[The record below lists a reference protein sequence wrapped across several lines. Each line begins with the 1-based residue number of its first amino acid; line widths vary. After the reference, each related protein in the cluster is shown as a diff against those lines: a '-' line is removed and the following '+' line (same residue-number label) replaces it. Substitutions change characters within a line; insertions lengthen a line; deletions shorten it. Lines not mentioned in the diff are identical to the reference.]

1 MTKNRFQVC
10 INGQF
15 QRSKRL
21 DADTF
26 DAGYVLLGTA
36 RQALEIMSRNIETGS
51 QRAFT
56 WTGSYG
62 CGKSSLALFLSS
74 VVASP
79 QERARAREMVGDDAQ
94 ILSGFTAKD
103 GWKVLRLVG
112 RQGDLLED
120 VGSLLK
126 CRRTEKAV
134 CSALQREAE
143 TLSIE
148 DGVLLI
154 IDELG
159 KYLEADCASAN
170 TYLLQELAE
179 FVCRSD
185 RKIVIIGI
193 LHQAMD
199 AYAAKLPFSVRD
211 EWAKV
216 QGRFVDIPLTATTDE
231 TLELLSR
238 AILHPDQYKVSDS
251 FAREVEVAATWMRQY
266 AGFDMQRMQTLL
278 TRCAPLNPVVALM
291 LGPVS
296 RRKFSQ
302 NERSIYSFLSA
313 MEPSGFADFLGDD
326 TAGDEYRLSNFFD
339 YLQSNFESSILSTND
354 AHRWMIA
361 VDAINRAELKGSRD
375 LLNLAKAVAV
385 IDLFR
390 TGTKIQASVELLSAA
405 VGAPISTVKKQ
416 LAELVSARV
425 LIERKHAN
433 SWAVF
438 AGSDFDLEA
447 AMKEAAAQVTDLDIS
462 SVEHLVKLDPVVARS
477 HYFKKGT
484 MRWFNRRVVSE
495 VELSRI
501 KNEKFADEGSSGE
514 MVLVIPSEKSYTSTE
529 GISQRL
535 ERLYAKECIEE
546 VAKKKS
552 TTFILGIP
560 LNAQKIRNLS
570 LELQAINIVA
580 KDPVLE
586 GDETGRN
593 EVNLRR
599 SFIRQELSDELGE
612 AFATACWL
620 TPYGIKQA
628 KTQIDLVE
636 LVSSVC
642 DKLFCESPKINNEL
656 INRDHLSGNI
666 TSARKELM
674 RAMVIGEEYSR
685 LGFEKFPPAYA
696 LYATILS
703 TLHVKSQDN
712 KWRFLATPEQN
723 GDVNN
728 FSPLWK
734 ATTEFIKKREIVSLQ
749 DIYNQWRRVP
759 YGIKFGPMPILL
771 IAYLLGN
778 LDHIAIYSSGS
789 LVSKIEDYLVD
800 EILVSPKEIKV
811 RYVDE
816 AAYSADILNSL
827 AKALSKFGGNVSPTP
842 LGVGK
847 AIVEIIFTA
856 PVWAQKTQNMSQE
869 TLELRRVTMK
879 ASDPIDFV
887 LHKIPEV
894 FGSNDPVILSQKL
907 ITTIN
912 EYLEVTP
919 RLYESIKQ
927 HLFEALQVA
936 GANLE
941 DLHKRA
947 KAIKGLSGNM
957 TQEAFVTRMEL
968 FKGTDADMQGLWS
981 LTTGKPMNLCSDL
994 SLQVC
999 FSKIDEF
1006 AFAFRQQEAF
1016 AALRGRQTRRTVLGI
1031 TVASGDNDIVRSV
1044 ELTDDVRDEARNI
1057 AEKMLTGF
1065 KKLDK
1070 NLAYAVL
1077 AELGILINK
1086 AR

>member
-1 MTKNRFQVC
+1 
-10 INGQF
+10 
-15 QRSKRL
+15 
-21 DADTF
+21 
-26 DAGYVLLGTA
+26 
-36 RQALEIMSRNIETGS
+36 
-51 QRAFT
+51 
-56 WTGSYG
+56 
-62 CGKSSLALFLSS
+62 
-74 VVASP
+74 
-79 QERARAREMVGDDAQ
+79 
-94 ILSGFTAKD
+94 
-103 GWKVLRLVG
+103 
-112 RQGDLLED
+112 
-120 VGSLLK
+120 
-126 CRRTEKAV
+126 
-134 CSALQREAE
+134 
-143 TLSIE
+143 
-148 DGVLLI
+148 
-154 IDELG
+154 
-159 KYLEADCASAN
+159 
-170 TYLLQELAE
+170 
-179 FVCRSD
+179 
-185 RKIVIIGI
+185 
-193 LHQAMD
+193 
-199 AYAAKLPFSVRD
+199 
-211 EWAKV
+211 
-216 QGRFVDIPLTATTDE
+216 
-231 TLELLSR
+231 
-238 AILHPDQYKVSDS
+238 
-251 FAREVEVAATWMRQY
+251 
-266 AGFDMQRMQTLL
+266 
-278 TRCAPLNPVVALM
+278 
-291 LGPVS
+291 
-296 RRKFSQ
+296 
-302 NERSIYSFLSA
+302 
-313 MEPSGFADFLGDD
+313 
-326 TAGDEYRLSNFFD
+326 
-339 YLQSNFESSILSTND
+339 
-354 AHRWMIA
+354 
-361 VDAINRAELKGSRD
+361 
-375 LLNLAKAVAV
+375 
-385 IDLFR
+385 
-390 TGTKIQASVELLSAA
+390 
-405 VGAPISTVKKQ
+405 
-416 LAELVSARV
+416 
-425 LIERKHAN
+425 
-433 SWAVF
+433 
-438 AGSDFDLEA
+438 
-447 AMKEAAAQVTDLDIS
+447 
-462 SVEHLVKLDPVVARS
+462 
-477 HYFKKGT
+477 

-495 VELSRI
+495 VELNRI
-501 KNEKFADEGSSGE
+501 KNEKFADEGASGE
-514 MVLVIPSEKSYTSTE
+514 MVLVIPSEKSDTSTE
-529 GISQRL
+529 GISQSL

-546 VAKKKS
+546 VAKKKG

-560 LNAQKIRNLS
+560 LNARKIRDLS
-570 LELQAINIVA
+570 FELQAIDIVA

-599 SFIRQELSDELGE
+599 TFIRQALSDELGE

-642 DKLFCESPKINNEL
+642 DRLFYESPRINNEL

-674 RAMVIGEEYSR
+674 RAMVIGEEYPR
-685 LGFEKFPPAYA
+685 LGFEQFPPAYA

-703 TLHVKSQDN
+703 TIHVKSQDN
-712 KWRFLATPEQN
+712 KWRFLWTPEQN
-723 GDVNN
+723 GDAYN
-728 FSPLWK
+728 FAPLWK
-734 ATTEFIKKREIVSLQ
+734 ATTEFIKQREIVSLQ
-749 DIYNQWRRVP
+749 DIYNQWRGVP
-759 YGIKFGPMPILL
+759 YGIKFGPMPILM

-778 LDHIAIYSSGS
+778 RDHIAIYSSGS
-789 LVSKIEDYLVD
+789 LVSKIEDYHVD
-800 EILVSPKEIKV
+800 EILVAPKEIKV

-816 AAYSADILNSL
+816 AARSADILNSL

-847 AIVEIIFTA
+847 TIVEIIFTA

-869 TLELRRVTMK
+869 TLELRRVAMK

-887 LHKIPEV
+887 LHKLPEI

-907 ITTIN
+907 VIAIN

-919 RLYESIKQ
+919 RLYEDLKQ

-936 GANLE
+936 EASLE

-1016 AALRGRQTRRTVLGI
+1016 AALRGRQTNRTVLGI

-1057 AEKMLTGF
+1057 AEKMLTRF

>member
-1 MTKNRFQVC
+1 MMKNRFQVC

-74 VVASP
+74 VVGSP
-79 QERARAREMVGDDAQ
+79 RERSRAIEMVGDDEK

-238 AILHPDQYKVSDS
+238 AILHPDPYKVSDS
-251 FAREVEVAATWMRQY
+251 FAREVEMAATWMRQY
-266 AGFDMQRMQTLL
+266 AGFEIQRMQSLL
-278 TRCAPLNPVVALM
+278 TRCAPLNSVVALM

-313 MEPSGFADFLGDD
+313 IEPSGFADFLSDD
-326 TAGDEYRLSNFFD
+326 SAGDEYRLSNFFD

-433 SWAVF
+433 AWAVF

-447 AMKEAAAQVTDLDIS
+447 AMKEAAAQVNDLDTS

-501 KNEKFADEGSSGE
+501 KNEKFADEGASGE
-514 MVLVIPSEKSYTSTE
+514 MVLVIPSEKSYTSTG

-535 ERLYAKECIEE
+535 ERLYAKECIDE
-546 VAKKKS
+546 VAKKKG

-599 SFIRQELSDELGE
+599 TFIRQELSDELGE

-620 TPYGIKQA
+620 TPHGIKQA

-636 LVSSVC
+636 LVSNVC

-712 KWRFLATPEQN
+712 KWRFLGTPEQN
-723 GDVNN
+723 GDANN
-728 FSPLWK
+728 FTPLWK

-778 LDHIAIYSSGS
+778 LDHIAIYSNGS

-816 AAYSADILNSL
+816 AAHSADILNSL
-827 AKALSKFGGNVSPTP
+827 AKALSKLGGNVSPTP

-869 TLELRRVTMK
+869 TLELRRVAMK

-894 FGSNDPVILSQKL
+894 FSSNDPVILSQKL
-907 ITTIN
+907 TTAIN

-919 RLYESIKQ
+919 RLYEDIKQ

-936 GANLE
+936 EADLE

-968 FKGTDADMQGLWS
+968 FKGTDEDMQGLWS

-1044 ELTDDVRDEARNI
+1044 EVTDEVREKARNI

-1065 KKLDK
+1065 KGLDE
-1070 NLAYAVL
+1070 NLANAVL